1 MAYVRSRRDS
11 KDSTWL
17 VKPKPLEKKHME
29 LNIMPEEDVKIE
41 NDKLKV
47 ALKRKFKVDPSSNIE
62 SVNNFRFNVSKTT
75 IHLVI

>member
-1 MAYVRSRRDS
+1 
-11 KDSTWL
+11 
-17 VKPKPLEKKHME
+17 ME